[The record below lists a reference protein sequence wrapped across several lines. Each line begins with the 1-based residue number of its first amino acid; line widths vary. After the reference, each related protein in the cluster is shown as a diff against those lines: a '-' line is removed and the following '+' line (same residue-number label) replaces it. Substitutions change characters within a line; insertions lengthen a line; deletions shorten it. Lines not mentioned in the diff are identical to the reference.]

1 MVLSSGAG
9 LPAGRITVTMIPLL
23 TSAIVSLV
31 FSLASAAFSM
41 VSAEDSWRTEP
52 PMHHAR
58 AAHAVVGDGKSLY
71 ALAGTGAGGAPVLV
85 FERFDGSSWH
95 DEGRIPGPG
104 LNGPAAVALNG
115 KIYLIGGF
123 ETDTNVPSS
132 GVHVYDTTTRTWSRA
147 APLPAPRGGHSAVV
161 LEGKIH
167 VLGGGNSKST
177 ISDHNVFD
185 PAKSAWTALAPLPR
199 AEGSPAAVAFGG
211 KLYAVGGRSG
221 SSDFGAV
228 DIYDPVSNS
237 WSAGPPIDPRG
248 TAGAV
253 AYCGAIYVFGGE
265 SQVRGQSLGDVL
277 RLKHD
282 GAWELVA
289 SMPTPR
295 NFARAVILDDA
306 VYVVGG
312 SPTPEAS
319 HASMGSAIVERYR
332 VSCSSRPNVE

>member
-1 MVLSSGAG
+1 
-9 LPAGRITVTMIPLL
+9 MIPLL
-23 TSAIVSLV
+23 TAAIASLV
-31 FSLASAAFSM
+31 FSLASAAFGT
-41 VSAEDSWRTEP
+41 VSAENLWRTES
-52 PMHHAR
+52 PMHYAR
-58 AAHAVVGDGKSLY
+58 AAHAVVGDGRSIY

-85 FERFDGSSWH
+85 FERFDGGRWH

-104 LNGPAAVALNG
+104 LNAPAAVALDG
-115 KIYLIGGF
+115 RIYLIGGF
-123 ETDTNVPSS
+123 ETDTNVPSAA
-132 GVHVYDTTTRTWSRA
+132 VYVYDTAARTWSQA

-167 VLGGGNSKST
+167 VLGGGNSRST
-177 ISDHNVFD
+177 IADHDVFD

-199 AEGSPAAVAFGG
+199 AAGSTAAVAIGG

-228 DIYDPVSNS
+228 DIYDPAGNS
-237 WSAGPPIDPRG
+237 WSAGPSIDPRG

-253 AYCGAIYVFGGE
+253 AYCGTIYVFGGE
-265 SQVRGQSLGDVL
+265 SQVRRQSLGDVL

-282 GAWELVA
+282 GTWELVA

-306 VYVVGG
+306 AFVVGG

-319 HASMGSAIVERYR
+319 HASMGSAIVERFR
-332 VSCSSRPNVE
+332 VSCGSKPNVN